1 MQLENYDPLEQLSTL
16 ISAYLWARF
25 AGIIAGQKLHLPGW
39 KRPRNIPGRCIIF
52 IPLWGTFFYRALQYS
67 RPFIPQPPFHLVN
80 LVVNMEAATH
90 SKIYKKRRNSWNSAF
105 KGLQKMDCLHIP
117 KKKWAVVWFWGNLQ
131 FKYWTE
137 ALLQK
142 KSKLE
147 MLKLLLSLDRS
158 CDLKKDQI

>member
-1 MQLENYDPLEQLSTL
+1 MIHLSNSQHWL
-16 ISAYLWARF
+16 VHIYERGLQELLLDKNSICLDGKGHGISQADASFSSLC
-25 AGIIAGQKLHLPGW
+25 GGP
-39 KRPRNIPGRCIIF
+39 
-52 IPLWGTFFYRALQYS
+52 FFYRALQYL

-90 SKIYKKRRNSWNSAF
+90 SKIYKKRRNSWSSAF